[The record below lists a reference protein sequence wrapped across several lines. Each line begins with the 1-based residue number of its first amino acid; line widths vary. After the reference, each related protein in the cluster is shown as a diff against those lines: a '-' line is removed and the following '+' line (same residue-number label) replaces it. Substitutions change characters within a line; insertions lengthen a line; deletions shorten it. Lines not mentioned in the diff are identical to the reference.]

1 MLANP
6 GLSKAE
12 PLWGSFILMK
22 NALFEPPLPFEK
34 MKLKKRY
41 TDGVEK
47 GISNDDISF
56 SL

>member
-1 MLANP
+1 MGFVYPHEKRSLC
-6 GLSKAE
+6 
-12 PLWGSFILMK
+12 F
-22 NALFEPPLPFEK
+22 PLPFEK
-34 MKLKKRY
+34 MKLKKRN

>member
-12 PLWGSFILMK
+12 PLWGSSILMK
-22 NALFEPPLPFEK
+22 NALPASPLPFEK

>member
-12 PLWGSFILMK
+12 PLWGSSILQTSFVSFSLLK
-22 NALFEPPLPFEK
+22 E
-34 MKLKKRY
+34 MKLKKRN

-47 GISNDDISF
+47 GISNDDLSF

>member
-12 PLWGSFILMK
+12 PRWGSSILMK
-22 NALFEPPLPFEK
+22 NALFAPLSLLKE

>member
-1 MLANP
+1 MYAN
-6 GLSKAE
+6 E
-12 PLWGSFILMK
+12 QRHRCCVFFEYEWIRILCSE
-22 NALFEPPLPFEK
+22 FQQ
-34 MKLKKRY
+34 MKLKKRN